1 MKSKDVKELMREE
14 LAQKFNE
21 ALESG
26 DAEKVAQAFADMAEN
41 IQQEVLERAKDVA
54 AVEQM
59 DAAALAA
66 RGLRQLT
73 SEERKYYE
81 AVINAMKSDSPKQAL
96 ANLDVTMPK
105 TIIEDVF
112 DSLKAEHK
120 LLSAIDFNNTTYVT
134 EWILNKNGKQK
145 AVWGEITAEIEKE
158 LSGDFEKLEM
168 TMYILTAFMP
178 VAKSMLDLGATWLD
192 SYVRQVLQDALYVG
206 LEEGIVCGTGV
217 KMPIGMMKDINA
229 AHKDGE
235 PYPDKEAI
243 KVTEF
248 TPEVYGGLIGQMAVS
263 RNNRPRAV
271 GEVIMV
277 VNPVDY
283 FKRIMP
289 ATTIMRP
296 DGTYANNVLPYPTDV
311 IQSEE
316 VPDGKAVLGIGK
328 QYFAGIGAGKDGVIE
343 HDDSYK
349 FLQRERVYAGHLY
362 GNGKPKDNNSF
373 LVLDISE
380 LKPAAYTVYAAAQ
393 AQAAAAGVV
402 AYSAT
407 PEAAGAVAYSAQPE
421 IVEKEV
427 EKTTWTE
434 SELNSMTVPQ
444 IEGLAAYMKYTIEG
458 SNKPEKIASFLAAQT
473 AAAGSN

>member
-1 MKSKDVKELMREE
+1 MKSKDVKELKREE
-14 LAQKFNE
+14 LAQAFNE
-21 ALESG
+21 ALKSE
-26 DAEKVAQAFADMAEN
+26 DTAQVAQAFADMAEN
-41 IQQEVLERAKDVA
+41 IQQEVLERAKDTA

-66 RGLRQLT
+66 RGLRQIT
-73 SEERKYYE
+73 SEEKRYYE
-81 AVINAMKSDSPKQAL
+81 ALITAMKSSDPKQAL

-112 DSLKAEHK
+112 DSLKAEHR
-120 LLSAIDFNNTTYVT
+120 LLSVIDFNNTTYVT

-158 LSGDFEKLEM
+158 LSGDFEKLDM
-168 TMYILTAFMP
+168 VMFSLTAFMP

-217 KMPIGMMKDINA
+217 KMPIGMMKDLNA
-229 AHKDGE
+229 SRTDGA
-235 PYPDKEAI
+235 PYPDKTAI
-243 KVTEF
+243 KVTAF

-263 RNNRPRAV
+263 RNNRHRAV

-283 FKRIMP
+283 WQKVMP
-289 ATTIMRP
+289 ATTIQRP
-296 DGTYANNVLPYPTDV
+296 DGTFANNVLPYPTDV

-316 VPDGKAVLGIGK
+316 VPSGKAVMGIAK
-328 QYFAGIGAGKDGVIE
+328 QYFCGIGTGKDGVIE
-343 HDDSYK
+343 YDDSYK

-373 LVLDISE
+373 LVLDISA
-380 LKPAAYTVYAAAQ
+380 LQPAAYTVYAQ
-393 AQAAAAGVV
+393 GTAAAAE
-402 AYSAT
+402 
-407 PEAAGAVAYSAQPE
+407 PET
-421 IVEKEV
+421 V
-427 EKTTWTE
+427 EKTEWTE
-434 SELNSMTVPQ
+434 SELNAMTVTQ
-444 IEGLAAYMKYTIEG
+444 IEGLAAYKDYTLTG
-458 SNKPEKIASFLAAQT
+458 SNKAEKITSFLAAQT
-473 AAAGSN
+473 AAGSN

>member
-1 MKSKDVKELMREE
+1 MKSKDVKELTREE
-14 LAQKFNE
+14 LAQAFNE
-21 ALESG
+21 ALKSE
-26 DAEKVAQAFADMAEN
+26 DTAQVAQAFADMAEN
-41 IQQEVLERAKDVA
+41 IQQEVLERAKDAA

-66 RGLRQLT
+66 RGLRQIT
-73 SEERKYYE
+73 SEEKRYYE
-81 AVINAMKSDSPKQAL
+81 ALITAMKSSDPKQAL

-112 DSLKAEHK
+112 DSLKAERR
-120 LLSAIDFNNTTYVT
+120 LLSVIDFNNTTYVT

-158 LSGDFEKLEM
+158 LSGDFEKLDM
-168 TMYILTAFMP
+168 VMFSLTAFMP
-178 VAKSMLDLGATWLD
+178 VAKSMLDLGPTWLD

-217 KMPIGMMKDINA
+217 KMPIGMMKDLNA
-229 AHKDGE
+229 SRTDGA
-235 PYPDKEAI
+235 PYPDKTAI
-243 KVTEF
+243 KVTAF

-271 GEVIMV
+271 GEVIMI

-283 FKRIMP
+283 WQKVMP
-289 ATTIMRP
+289 ATTIQRP
-296 DGTYANNVLPYPTDV
+296 DGTFANNVLPYPTDV

-316 VPDGKAVLGIGK
+316 VPSGKAVMGIAK
-328 QYFAGIGAGKDGVIE
+328 QYFCGIGTGKDGVIE
-343 HDDSYK
+343 YDDSYK

-380 LKPAAYTVYAAAQ
+380 LKPAAYTVYTQ
-393 AQAAAAGVV
+393 GTAAAAE
-402 AYSAT
+402 T
-407 PEAAGAVAYSAQPE
+407 ET
-421 IVEKEV
+421 V
-427 EKTTWTE
+427 EKTEWTE
-434 SELNSMTVPQ
+434 TELNALTVAQ
-444 IEGLAAYMKYTIEG
+444 IEGLAAYKGYTLTG
-458 SNKPEKIASFLAAQT
+458 SNKADKITSFLAAQT
-473 AAAGSN
+473 AAGSN

>member
-1 MKSKDVKELMREE
+1 MKSKDVKELKREE
-14 LAQKFNE
+14 LAQAFNE
-21 ALESG
+21 ALKSE
-26 DAEKVAQAFADMAEN
+26 DTAQVAQAFADMAEN
-41 IQQEVLERAKDVA
+41 IQQEVLERAKDTA

-66 RGLRQLT
+66 RGLRQIT
-73 SEERKYYE
+73 SEEKRYYE
-81 AVINAMKSDSPKQAL
+81 ALITAMKSSDPKQAL

-112 DSLKAEHK
+112 DSLKAEHR
-120 LLSAIDFNNTTYVT
+120 LLSVIDFNNTTYVT

-158 LSGDFEKLEM
+158 LSGDFEKLDM
-168 TMYILTAFMP
+168 VMFSLTAFMP

-217 KMPIGMMKDINA
+217 KMPIGMMKDLNA
-229 AHKDGE
+229 SRTDGA
-235 PYPDKEAI
+235 PYPDKTAI
-243 KVTEF
+243 KVTAF

-283 FKRIMP
+283 WQKVMP
-289 ATTIMRP
+289 ATTIQRP
-296 DGTYANNVLPYPTDV
+296 DGTFANNVLPYPTDV

-316 VPDGKAVLGIGK
+316 VPSGKAVMGIAK
-328 QYFAGIGAGKDGVIE
+328 QYFCGIGTGKDGVIE
-343 HDDSYK
+343 YDDSYK

-373 LVLDISE
+373 LVLDIST
-380 LKPAAYTVYAAAQ
+380 LQPAAYTVYAQ
-393 AQAAAAGVV
+393 GTAAAAE
-402 AYSAT
+402 
-407 PEAAGAVAYSAQPE
+407 PET
-421 IVEKEV
+421 V
-427 EKTTWTE
+427 EKTEWTE
-434 SELNSMTVPQ
+434 SELNAMTVTQ
-444 IEGLAAYMKYTIEG
+444 IEGLAAYKGYTLTG
-458 SNKPEKIASFLAAQT
+458 SNKAEKITSFLAAQT
-473 AAAGSN
+473 AAGSN

>member
-1 MKSKDVKELMREE
+1 MKSKDVKELTREE
-14 LAQKFNE
+14 LAQAFNE
-21 ALESG
+21 ALKSE
-26 DAEKVAQAFADMAEN
+26 DTAQVAQAFADMAEN
-41 IQQEVLERAKDVA
+41 IQQEVLERAKDTA

-66 RGLRQLT
+66 RGLRQIT
-73 SEERKYYE
+73 SEEKRYYE
-81 AVINAMKSDSPKQAL
+81 ALITAMKSSDPKQAL

-112 DSLKAEHK
+112 DSLKAEHR
-120 LLSAIDFNNTTYVT
+120 LLSVIDFNNTTYVT

-158 LSGDFEKLEM
+158 LSGDFEKLDM
-168 TMYILTAFMP
+168 VMFSLTAFMP

-217 KMPIGMMKDINA
+217 KMPIGMMKDLNA
-229 AHKDGE
+229 SRTDGA
-235 PYPDKEAI
+235 PYPDKTAI
-243 KVTEF
+243 KVTAF

-283 FKRIMP
+283 WQKVMP
-289 ATTIMRP
+289 ATTIQRP
-296 DGTYANNVLPYPTDV
+296 DGTFANNVLPYPTDV

-316 VPDGKAVLGIGK
+316 VPSGKAVMGIAK
-328 QYFAGIGAGKDGVIE
+328 QYFCGIGTGKDGVIE
-343 HDDSYK
+343 YDDSYK

-373 LVLDISE
+373 LVLDISA
-380 LKPAAYTVYAAAQ
+380 LQPAAYTVYAQ
-393 AQAAAAGVV
+393 GTAAAAE
-402 AYSAT
+402 
-407 PEAAGAVAYSAQPE
+407 PET
-421 IVEKEV
+421 V
-427 EKTTWTE
+427 EKTEWTE
-434 SELNSMTVPQ
+434 SELNAMTVTQ
-444 IEGLAAYMKYTIEG
+444 IEGLAAYKGYTLTG
-458 SNKPEKIASFLAAQT
+458 SNKAEKITSFLAAQM
-473 AAAGSN
+473 AAGSN

>member
-1 MKSKDVKELMREE
+1 MKSKDVKELTREE
-14 LAQKFNE
+14 LAQAFNE
-21 ALESG
+21 ALKSE
-26 DAEKVAQAFADMAEN
+26 DTAQVAQAFADMAEN
-41 IQQEVLERAKDVA
+41 IQQEVLERAKDTA

-66 RGLRQLT
+66 RGLRQIT
-73 SEERKYYE
+73 SEEKRYYE
-81 AVINAMKSDSPKQAL
+81 ALITAMKSSDPKQAL

-112 DSLKAEHK
+112 DSLKAEHR
-120 LLSAIDFNNTTYVT
+120 LLSVIDFNNTTYVT

-158 LSGDFEKLEM
+158 LSGDFEKLDM
-168 TMYILTAFMP
+168 VMFSLTAFMP

-217 KMPIGMMKDINA
+217 KMPIGMMKDLNA
-229 AHKDGE
+229 SRTDGA
-235 PYPDKEAI
+235 PYPDKTAI
-243 KVTEF
+243 KVTAF

-283 FKRIMP
+283 WQKVMP
-289 ATTIMRP
+289 ATTIQRP
-296 DGTYANNVLPYPTDV
+296 DGTFANNVLPYPTDV

-316 VPDGKAVLGIGK
+316 VPSGKAVMGIAK
-328 QYFAGIGAGKDGVIE
+328 QYFCGIGTGKDGVIE
-343 HDDSYK
+343 YDDSYK

-373 LVLDISE
+373 LMLDISA
-380 LKPAAYTVYAAAQ
+380 LQPAAYTVYAQ
-393 AQAAAAGVV
+393 GTAAAAE
-402 AYSAT
+402 
-407 PEAAGAVAYSAQPE
+407 PET
-421 IVEKEV
+421 V
-427 EKTTWTE
+427 EKTEWTE
-434 SELNSMTVPQ
+434 SELNAMTVTQ
-444 IEGLAAYMKYTIEG
+444 IEGLAAYKGYTLTG
-458 SNKPEKIASFLAAQT
+458 SNKAEKITSFLAAQT
-473 AAAGSN
+473 AAGSN

>member
-1 MKSKDVKELMREE
+1 MKSKDVKELKREE
-14 LAQKFNE
+14 LAQAFNE
-21 ALESG
+21 ALKSE
-26 DAEKVAQAFADMAEN
+26 DTAQVAQAFADMAEN
-41 IQQEVLERAKDVA
+41 IQQEVLERAKDTA

-66 RGLRQLT
+66 RGLRQIT
-73 SEERKYYE
+73 SEEKRYYE
-81 AVINAMKSDSPKQAL
+81 ALITAMKSSDPKQAL

-112 DSLKAEHK
+112 DSLKAEHR
-120 LLSAIDFNNTTYVT
+120 LLSVIDFNNTTYVT

-158 LSGDFEKLEM
+158 LSGDFEKLDM
-168 TMYILTAFMP
+168 VMFSLTAFMP

-217 KMPIGMMKDINA
+217 KMPIGMMKDLNA
-229 AHKDGE
+229 SRTDGA
-235 PYPDKEAI
+235 PYPDKTAI
-243 KVTEF
+243 KVTAF

-263 RNNRPRAV
+263 RNNRPHAV

-283 FKRIMP
+283 WQKVMP
-289 ATTIMRP
+289 ATTIQRP
-296 DGTYANNVLPYPTDV
+296 DGTFANNVLPYPTDV

-316 VPDGKAVLGIGK
+316 VPSGKAVMGIAK
-328 QYFAGIGAGKDGVIE
+328 QYFCGIGTGKDGVIE
-343 HDDSYK
+343 YDDSYK

-373 LVLDISE
+373 LVLDISA
-380 LKPAAYTVYAAAQ
+380 LQPAAYTVYAQ
-393 AQAAAAGVV
+393 GTAAAAE
-402 AYSAT
+402 
-407 PEAAGAVAYSAQPE
+407 PET
-421 IVEKEV
+421 V
-427 EKTTWTE
+427 EKTEWTE
-434 SELNSMTVPQ
+434 SELNAMTVTQ
-444 IEGLAAYMKYTIEG
+444 IEGLAAYKGYTLTG
-458 SNKPEKIASFLAAQT
+458 SNKAEKITSFLAAQT
-473 AAAGSN
+473 AAGSN

>member
-1 MKSKDVKELMREE
+1 MKSKDVKELTREE
-14 LAQKFNE
+14 LAQAFNE
-21 ALESG
+21 ALKSE
-26 DAEKVAQAFADMAEN
+26 DTAQVAQAFADMAEN
-41 IQQEVLERAKDVA
+41 IQQEVLERAKDTA

-66 RGLRQLT
+66 RGLRQIT
-73 SEERKYYE
+73 SEEKRYYE
-81 AVINAMKSDSPKQAL
+81 ALITAMKSSDPKQAL

-112 DSLKAEHK
+112 DSLKAEHR
-120 LLSAIDFNNTTYVT
+120 LLSVIDFNNTTYVT

-158 LSGDFEKLEM
+158 LSGDFEKLDM
-168 TMYILTAFMP
+168 VMFSLTAFMP

-217 KMPIGMMKDINA
+217 KMPIGMMKDLNA
-229 AHKDGE
+229 SRTDGA
-235 PYPDKEAI
+235 PYPDKTAI
-243 KVTEF
+243 KVTAF

-283 FKRIMP
+283 WQKVMP
-289 ATTIMRP
+289 ATTIQRP
-296 DGTYANNVLPYPTDV
+296 DGTFANNVLPYPTDV

-316 VPDGKAVLGIGK
+316 VPSGKAVMGIAK
-328 QYFAGIGAGKDGVIE
+328 QYFCGIGTGKDGVIE
-343 HDDSYK
+343 YDDSYK

-373 LVLDISE
+373 LVLDIST
-380 LKPAAYTVYAAAQ
+380 LQPAAYTVYAQ
-393 AQAAAAGVV
+393 GTAAAAE
-402 AYSAT
+402 
-407 PEAAGAVAYSAQPE
+407 PET
-421 IVEKEV
+421 V
-427 EKTTWTE
+427 EKTEWTE
-434 SELNSMTVPQ
+434 SELNAMTVAQ
-444 IEGLAAYMKYTIEG
+444 IEGLAAYKGYTLTG
-458 SNKPEKIASFLAAQT
+458 SNKAEKITSFLAAQT
-473 AAAGSN
+473 AAGSN

>member
-1 MKSKDVKELMREE
+1 MKSKDVEKMTREK
-14 LAQKFNE
+14 LAQEFNE
-21 ALESG
+21 ALKSE
-26 DAEKVAQAFADMAEN
+26 DTAKVAQAFADMAEN
-41 IQQEVLERAKDVA
+41 IQQEVLERAKDAA

-66 RGLRQLT
+66 RGLRQIT
-73 SEERKYYE
+73 SEERRYYE
-81 AVINAMKSDSPKQAL
+81 AVITAMKSSDPKQAL
-96 ANLDVTMPK
+96 ANLDVTMPQ

-120 LLSAIDFNNTTYVT
+120 LLSVIDFNNTTYVT

-158 LSGDFEKLEM
+158 LSGDFEKLNM
-168 TMYILTAFMP
+168 VMFSLTAFMP
-178 VAKSMLDLGATWLD
+178 VAKSMLDLGPTWLD

-217 KMPIGMMKDINA
+217 KMPIGMMKDLNA
-229 AHKDGE
+229 SKADGE
-235 PYPDKEAI
+235 PYPDKTAI
-243 KVTEF
+243 KVTVF
-248 TPEVYGGLIGQMAVS
+248 TPEVYGGLIGKMAVS

-283 FKRIMP
+283 WQKVMP

-296 DGTYANNVLPYPTDV
+296 DGTYANNVLPYPTEI

-316 VPDGKAVLGIGK
+316 MPAGKAVMGIAK
-328 QYFAGIGAGKDGVIE
+328 QYFMGAGTGKDGVIE
-343 HDDSYK
+343 YDDSYK

-373 LVLDISE
+373 QVLDISE
-380 LKPAAYTVYAAAQ
+380 LQPAAYAVYAQ
-393 AQAAAAGVV
+393 G
-402 AYSAT
+402 T
-407 PEAAGAVAYSAQPE
+407 AVAAEPE
-421 IVEKEV
+421 TV
-427 EKTTWTE
+427 EKTEWTE
-434 SELNSMTVPQ
+434 SELNAITVAQ
-444 IEGLAAYMKYTIEG
+444 IEGLAAYKGYTLTG
-458 SNKPEKIASFLAAQT
+458 SNKGEKIASFLEAQT
-473 AAAGSN
+473 AAGGN

>member
-1 MKSKDVKELMREE
+1 MKSKDVKELTREE
-14 LAQKFNE
+14 LAQAFNE
-21 ALESG
+21 ALKSE
-26 DAEKVAQAFADMAEN
+26 DTAQVAQAFADMAEN
-41 IQQEVLERAKDVA
+41 IQQEVLERAKDTA

-66 RGLRQLT
+66 RGLRQIT
-73 SEERKYYE
+73 SEEKRYYE
-81 AVINAMKSDSPKQAL
+81 ALITAMKSSDPKQAL

-112 DSLKAEHK
+112 DSLKAEHR
-120 LLSAIDFNNTTYVT
+120 LLSVIDFNNTTYVT

-158 LSGDFEKLEM
+158 LSGDFEKLDM
-168 TMYILTAFMP
+168 VMFSLTAFMP

-217 KMPIGMMKDINA
+217 KMPIGMMKDLNA
-229 AHKDGE
+229 SRTDGA
-235 PYPDKEAI
+235 PYPDKTAI
-243 KVTEF
+243 KVTAF

-283 FKRIMP
+283 WQKVMP
-289 ATTIMRP
+289 ATTIQRP
-296 DGTYANNVLPYPTDV
+296 DGTFANNVLPYPTDV

-316 VPDGKAVLGIGK
+316 VPSGKAVMGIAK
-328 QYFAGIGAGKDGVIE
+328 QYFCGIGTGKDGVIE
-343 HDDSYK
+343 YDDSYK

-373 LVLDISE
+373 LVLDISA
-380 LKPAAYTVYAAAQ
+380 LQPAAYTVYAQ
-393 AQAAAAGVV
+393 GTAAAAE
-402 AYSAT
+402 
-407 PEAAGAVAYSAQPE
+407 PET
-421 IVEKEV
+421 V
-427 EKTTWTE
+427 EKTKWTE
-434 SELNSMTVPQ
+434 SELNAMTVTQ
-444 IEGLAAYMKYTIEG
+444 IEGLAAYKGYTLTG
-458 SNKPEKIASFLAAQT
+458 SNKAEKITSFLAAQT
-473 AAAGSN
+473 AAGSN

>member
-1 MKSKDVKELMREE
+1 MKSKDVKELTREE
-14 LAQKFNE
+14 LAQAFNE
-21 ALESG
+21 ALKSE
-26 DAEKVAQAFADMAEN
+26 DTAQVAQAFADMAEN
-41 IQQEVLERAKDVA
+41 IQQEVLERAKDTA

-66 RGLRQLT
+66 RGLRQIT
-73 SEERKYYE
+73 SEEKRYYE
-81 AVINAMKSDSPKQAL
+81 ALITAMKSSDPKQAL

-112 DSLKAEHK
+112 DSLKAEHR
-120 LLSAIDFNNTTYVT
+120 LLSVIDFNNTTYVT

-158 LSGDFEKLEM
+158 LSGDFEKLDM
-168 TMYILTAFMP
+168 VMFSLTAFMP

-217 KMPIGMMKDINA
+217 KMPIGMMKDLNA
-229 AHKDGE
+229 SRTDGA
-235 PYPDKEAI
+235 PYPDKTAI
-243 KVTEF
+243 KVTAF
-248 TPEVYGGLIGQMAVS
+248 TTEVYGGLIGQMAVS

-283 FKRIMP
+283 WQKVMP
-289 ATTIMRP
+289 ATTIQRP
-296 DGTYANNVLPYPTDV
+296 DGTFANNVLPYPTDV

-316 VPDGKAVLGIGK
+316 VPSGKAVMGIAK
-328 QYFAGIGAGKDGVIE
+328 QYFCGIGTGKDGVIE
-343 HDDSYK
+343 YDDSYK

-373 LVLDISE
+373 LVLDISA
-380 LKPAAYTVYAAAQ
+380 LQPAAYTVYAQ
-393 AQAAAAGVV
+393 GTAAAAE
-402 AYSAT
+402 
-407 PEAAGAVAYSAQPE
+407 PET
-421 IVEKEV
+421 V
-427 EKTTWTE
+427 EKTEWTE
-434 SELNSMTVPQ
+434 SELNAMTVTQ
-444 IEGLAAYMKYTIEG
+444 IEGLAAYKGYTLTG
-458 SNKPEKIASFLAAQT
+458 SNKAEKIASFLAAQT
-473 AAAGSN
+473 AAGSN

>member
-1 MKSKDVKELMREE
+1 MKSKDVEELMREE
-14 LAQKFNE
+14 LAQKFNS

-26 DAEKVAQAFADMAEN
+26 DAEQVAQAFADMAEN
-41 IQQEVLERAKDVA
+41 IQQEVLERAKDAA

-59 DAAALAA
+59 DAAAMAA

-73 SEERKYYE
+73 SAEKKYYE
-81 AVINAMKSDSPKQAL
+81 AVINAMKSGDPKQAL

-112 DSLKAEHK
+112 DSLRTEHK
-120 LLSAIDFNNTTYVT
+120 LLSVIDFNNTTYVT

-145 AVWGEITAEIEKE
+145 AAWGEITAEIEKE
-158 LSGDFEKLEM
+158 LSGEFEKLNM
-168 TMYILTAFMP
+168 VLYSLTAFMP
-178 VAKSMLDLGATWLD
+178 VAKSMLDLGPAWLD
-192 SYVRQVLQDALYVG
+192 SYIRQVLQDALYVG

-217 KMPIGMMKDINA
+217 KMPIGMMKDISA
-229 AHKDGE
+229 AHSDEE

-243 KVTEF
+243 KVTAF
-248 TPEVYGGLIGQMAVS
+248 TPEVYGGLIGKMAVS

-283 FKRIMP
+283 WQKVMP

-296 DGTYANNVLPYPTDV
+296 DGTYANNVLPYPTEV

-316 VPDGKAVLGIGK
+316 MPSGKAVMGIAK
-328 QYFAGIGAGKDGVIE
+328 QYFMGIGTGKDGVIE
-343 HDDSYK
+343 YDDSYK

-373 LVLDISE
+373 IVLDISE
-380 LKPAAYTVYAAAQ
+380 LQPAAYAVYNAAAD
-393 AQAAAAGVV
+393 AAVTAAYTAEGMA
-402 AYSAT
+402 AYSAE
-407 PEAAGAVAYSAQPE
+407 PQ
-421 IVEKEV
+421 II
-427 EKTTWTE
+427 EKTYWTE
-434 SELNSMTVPQ
+434 SELNGMTVPQ
-444 IEGLAAYMKYTIEG
+444 IEGLAAYMRYTIEG
-458 SNKPEKIASFLAAQT
+458 SNKAEKITSFLATQT

>member
-14 LAQKFNE
+14 LAQKFNS

-26 DAEKVAQAFADMAEN
+26 DAEQVAQAFADMADN
-41 IQQEVLERAKDVA
+41 IQQEVLERAKDTA

-66 RGLRQLT
+66 RGLRQIT
-73 SEERKYYE
+73 SEEKKYYE
-81 AVINAMKSDSPKQAL
+81 AVIAAMKTETPKQAL

-120 LLSAIDFNNTTYVT
+120 LLSVIDFNNTTYVT

-145 AVWGEITAEIEKE
+145 AKWGDITAEFEKE
-158 LSGDFEKLEM
+158 LSGEFEKLDM
-168 TMYILTAFMP
+168 VMFSLTAFMP
-178 VAKSMLDLGATWLD
+178 IAKSMLDLGPTWLD

-217 KMPIGMMKDINA
+217 KMPIGMMKDITA
-229 AHKDGE
+229 AHADGE
-235 PYPDKEAI
+235 AYPDKTAI
-243 KVTEF
+243 KVVAF
-248 TPEVYGGLIGQMAVS
+248 TPEVYGGLIGRMAVS

-283 FKRIMP
+283 WQKVMP
-289 ATTIMRP
+289 ATTIQRP
-296 DGTYANNVLPYPTDV
+296 DGTYANNVLPYPTEV

-316 VPDGKAVLGIGK
+316 VPSGKAVLGIAK
-328 QYFAGIGAGKDGVIE
+328 QYFCGIGTGKDGVIE
-343 HDDSYK
+343 YDDSYK

-380 LKPAAYTVYAAAQ
+380 LMPAAYLVYTGAEVSPAAYMAESV
-393 AQAAAAGVV
+393 AAYTG
-402 AYSAT
+402 
-407 PEAAGAVAYSAQPE
+407 EPE

-427 EKTTWTE
+427 EKKTWME
-434 SELNSMTVPQ
+434 SELNGMTVAQ
-444 IEGLAAYMKYTIEG
+444 IEGLAAYMKYTVEG

-473 AAAGSN
+473 AAASSN

>member
-1 MKSKDVKELMREE
+1 MKSKDVKELTREE
-14 LAQKFNE
+14 LAQAFNE
-21 ALESG
+21 ALKSE
-26 DAEKVAQAFADMAEN
+26 DTAQVAQAFADMAEN
-41 IQQEVLERAKDVA
+41 IQQEVLERAKDTA

-66 RGLRQLT
+66 RGLRQIT
-73 SEERKYYE
+73 SEEKRYYE
-81 AVINAMKSDSPKQAL
+81 ALITAMKSSDPKQAL

-112 DSLKAEHK
+112 DSLKAEHR
-120 LLSAIDFNNTTYVT
+120 LLSVIDFNNTTYVT

-158 LSGDFEKLEM
+158 LSGDFEKLDM
-168 TMYILTAFMP
+168 VMFSLTAFMP

-217 KMPIGMMKDINA
+217 KMPIGMMKDLNA
-229 AHKDGE
+229 SRTDGA
-235 PYPDKEAI
+235 PYPDKTAI
-243 KVTEF
+243 KVTAF

-283 FKRIMP
+283 WQKVMP
-289 ATTIMRP
+289 ATTIQRP
-296 DGTYANNVLPYPTDV
+296 DGTFANNVLPYPTDV

-316 VPDGKAVLGIGK
+316 VPSGKAVMGIAK
-328 QYFAGIGAGKDGVIE
+328 QYFCGIGTGKDGVIE
-343 HDDSYK
+343 YDDSYK

-373 LVLDISE
+373 LVLDISA
-380 LKPAAYTVYAAAQ
+380 LQPAAYTVYAQ
-393 AQAAAAGVV
+393 STAAAAE
-402 AYSAT
+402 
-407 PEAAGAVAYSAQPE
+407 PET
-421 IVEKEV
+421 V
-427 EKTTWTE
+427 EKTEWTE
-434 SELNSMTVPQ
+434 SELNAMTVTQ
-444 IEGLAAYMKYTIEG
+444 IEGLAAYKGYTLTG
-458 SNKPEKIASFLAAQT
+458 SNKAEKITSFLAAQT
-473 AAAGSN
+473 AAGRN

>member
-1 MKSKDVKELMREE
+1 MKSKDVKELKREE
-14 LAQKFNE
+14 LAQAFNE
-21 ALESG
+21 ALKSE
-26 DAEKVAQAFADMAEN
+26 DTAQVAQAFADMAEN
-41 IQQEVLERAKDVA
+41 IQQEVLERAKDAA

-66 RGLRQLT
+66 RGLRQIT
-73 SEERKYYE
+73 SEEKRYYE
-81 AVINAMKSDSPKQAL
+81 ALITAMKSSDPKQAL

-112 DSLKAEHK
+112 DSLKAEHR
-120 LLSAIDFNNTTYVT
+120 LLSVIDFNNTTYVT

-158 LSGDFEKLEM
+158 LSGDFEKLDM
-168 TMYILTAFMP
+168 VMFSLTAFMP

-217 KMPIGMMKDINA
+217 KMPIGMMKDLNA
-229 AHKDGE
+229 SRTDGA
-235 PYPDKEAI
+235 PYPDKTAI
-243 KVTEF
+243 KVTAF

-263 RNNRPRAV
+263 RNNRHRAV

-283 FKRIMP
+283 WQKVMP
-289 ATTIMRP
+289 ATTIQRP
-296 DGTYANNVLPYPTDV
+296 DGTFANNVLPYPTDV

-316 VPDGKAVLGIGK
+316 VPSGKAVMGIAK
-328 QYFAGIGAGKDGVIE
+328 QYFCGIGTGKDGVIE
-343 HDDSYK
+343 YDDSYK

-380 LKPAAYTVYAAAQ
+380 LQPAAYTVYAQ
-393 AQAAAAGVV
+393 GTAAAAE
-402 AYSAT
+402 
-407 PEAAGAVAYSAQPE
+407 PET
-421 IVEKEV
+421 V
-427 EKTTWTE
+427 EKTEWTE
-434 SELNSMTVPQ
+434 SELNAMTVTQ
-444 IEGLAAYMKYTIEG
+444 IEGLAAYKGYTLTG
-458 SNKPEKIASFLAAQT
+458 SNKAEKINSFLAAQT
-473 AAAGSN
+473 AAGSN

>member
-1 MKSKDVKELMREE
+1 MKSRDVKELLRGE
-14 LAQKFNE
+14 LAQKFNS

-26 DAEKVAQAFADMAEN
+26 DAAQVAQAFADMAEN
-41 IQQEVLERAKDVA
+41 IQQEVLERAKDAA

-73 SEERKYYE
+73 SEEKKYYE
-81 AVINAMKSDSPKQAL
+81 AVIGAMKTETPKQAL

-120 LLSAIDFNNTTYVT
+120 LLSAIDFQNTTYVT

-158 LSGDFEKLEM
+158 LSGEFEKLDM
-168 TMYILTAFMP
+168 VMFSLTAFMP
-178 VAKSMLDLGATWLD
+178 VAKSMLDLGPAWLD

-217 KMPIGMMKDINA
+217 KMPIGMMKDITA
-229 AHKDGE
+229 AHADGE
-235 PYPDKEAI
+235 AYPDKTAI
-243 KVTEF
+243 KVTAF
-248 TPEVYGGLIGQMAVS
+248 TPEVYGGLIGKMAVN

-271 GEVIMV
+271 GEVIMI

-283 FKRIMP
+283 WQKIMP
-289 ATTIMRP
+289 ATTIQRP
-296 DGTYANNVLPYPTDV
+296 DGIYANNVLPYPTEV

-316 VPDGKAVLGIGK
+316 VPGGKAILGIGK
-328 QYFAGIGAGKDGVIE
+328 QYFCGIGTGKDGVIE
-343 HDDSYK
+343 YDDSYK
-349 FLQRERVYAGHLY
+349 FLQRERVYTGHLY

-380 LKPAAYTVYAAAQ
+380 LRPAAYMVYT
-393 AQAAAAGVV
+393 AAAGAAVGTEEYGV
-402 AYSAT
+402 EGAAAYTAK
-407 PEAAGAVAYSAQPE
+407 PE

-427 EKTTWTE
+427 EKKTWTQE
-434 SELNSMTVPQ
+434 ELNGLTVAK
-444 IEGLAAYMKYTIEG
+444 IEGLAAYKGYTLTG
-458 SNKPEKIASFLAAQT
+458 SDKREKITSFLAAQSE
-473 AAAGSN
+473 AAGSN

>member
-1 MKSKDVKELMREE
+1 MKSKDVRELTREE
-14 LAQKFNE
+14 LAQAFNE
-21 ALESG
+21 ALKSE
-26 DAEKVAQAFADMAEN
+26 DTAQVAQAFADMAEN
-41 IQQEVLERAKDVA
+41 IQQEVLERAKDAA

-66 RGLRQLT
+66 RGLRQIT
-73 SEERKYYE
+73 SEEKRYYE
-81 AVINAMKSDSPKQAL
+81 ALITAMKSSDPKQAL

-112 DSLKAEHK
+112 DSLKAEHR
-120 LLSAIDFNNTTYVT
+120 LLSVIDFNNTTYVT

-158 LSGDFEKLEM
+158 LSGDFEKLDM
-168 TMYILTAFMP
+168 VMFSLTAFMP
-178 VAKSMLDLGATWLD
+178 VAKSMLDLGPTWLD

-217 KMPIGMMKDINA
+217 KMPIGMMKDLNA
-229 AHKDGE
+229 SRKDGA
-235 PYPDKEAI
+235 PYPNKTAI
-243 KVTEF
+243 KVTAF

-283 FKRIMP
+283 WQKVMP
-289 ATTIMRP
+289 ATTIQRP
-296 DGTYANNVLPYPTDV
+296 DGTFANNVLPYPTDV

-316 VPDGKAVLGIGK
+316 VPGGKAVMGIAK
-328 QYFAGIGAGKDGVIE
+328 QYFCGIGTGKDGVIE
-343 HDDSYK
+343 YDDSYK

-380 LKPAAYTVYAAAQ
+380 LQPAAYTVYAQ
-393 AQAAAAGVV
+393 GTAAAAE
-402 AYSAT
+402 
-407 PEAAGAVAYSAQPE
+407 PET
-421 IVEKEV
+421 V
-427 EKTTWTE
+427 EKTEWTE
-434 SELNSMTVPQ
+434 TELNALTVAQ
-444 IEGLAAYMKYTIEG
+444 IEGLAAYKGYTLTG
-458 SNKPEKIASFLAAQT
+458 SNKADKITSFLAAQT
-473 AAAGSN
+473 AAGSN